1 MNRQRGARDKNEE
14 NKKKHTENNHTN
26 EWLQYQLE
34 SSRNRYYELL
44 NRYCYRFM
52 FHMFIWINYYKEE
65 RKLEAIL

>member
-26 EWLQYQLE
+26 ERLQYQLE

-52 FHMFIWINYYKEE
+52 FHMFI
-65 RKLEAIL
+65 